1 MTPETPRPN
10 PDDLLAHVQQEEY
23 ERSRGR
29 LKIFLGYIAG
39 VGKTYAMLEAAHQR
53 KAQGVDLAVG
63 YIETHGRMETEGL
76 LQDLEVIRRKTIQY
90 RGVSLEEMDVDAIL
104 ARQPKL
110 VLVDELA
117 HTNVSGS
124 RHQKRH
130 QDVEELLGAGIDVY
144 TTLNIQHLESLNDVV
159 AQITGVTI
167 HETVPDQVLDEANEI
182 ELVDLPPDELL
193 QRLGEGKVYVPDQAA
208 RAIEKFFR
216 KGNLTALRELAMRRA
231 AERVDHQMQ
240 AYMQT
245 RSIPGPWPAAERLLV
260 CIGTSPLSERLIR
273 SARRLSDELNA
284 EWLTI
289 YVATPDSV
297 RLSQEKRD
305 LVARALQQAEQL
317 GAKTVTL
324 TGQSVAKTIT
334 AYAQQHNITRILVGK
349 TLRSGL
355 DKVLHGDIVE
365 QLIARSGDMDIIVV
379 SGKPESAALTETVAS
394 QVHSP
399 WQRYLW
405 GIGLVVLAT
414 AINTAVHHWISP
426 TNLMIVYLLAV
437 VVSAGYLGRGPS
449 ILVSI
454 LGVLAFDYFFVPPRL
469 TFDVSETEYLLTFGG
484 LLGVGLVIS
493 QLTARVRDQAE
504 AAENREANTAT
515 LYSLSRDLAVA
526 GGLEA
531 VLRAITTHVS
541 QTFGREVVIF
551 FPDPESEEILK
562 SYSETPG
569 FAADEKEIA
578 VAVWTYQHGQSAGR
592 GTATLSASQ
601 ARYLPLKTA
610 QGIVGVL
617 GVKPKDSESQL
628 PPEQRRLLEAFANQA
643 ALAIERV
650 QLADQARKS
659 QLLQETEKLQTAL
672 LNSISHDLRTPLV
685 SITGALSS
693 LQDDVIAEDQDTR
706 HSLLDTARE
715 ESDRLN
721 RLVGNLLNMT
731 RIEAGAMRISFELS
745 DVQDVIGTALEQ
757 VNNRLDDRP
766 VHVDIPDN
774 LPLIPMDFVLINQV
788 LVNLLDN
795 AIKYSPPLTPIEV
808 RAKLAGAYVEIE
820 VMDRGI
826 GIPSEDLQRVFDKFY
841 RVQRPDNVIGTGL
854 GLSICKGIVEAHGG
868 FIGAE
873 SRPGGG
879 TTITVALPVRREELK
894 NIPLQEGEA

>member
-1 MTPETPRPN
+1 
-10 PDDLLAHVQQEEY
+10 
-23 ERSRGR
+23 
-29 LKIFLGYIAG
+29 
-39 VGKTYAMLEAAHQR
+39 
-53 KAQGVDLAVG
+53 
-63 YIETHGRMETEGL
+63 
-76 LQDLEVIRRKTIQY
+76 
-90 RGVSLEEMDVDAIL
+90 
-104 ARQPKL
+104 
-110 VLVDELA
+110 
-117 HTNVSGS
+117 
-124 RHQKRH
+124 
-130 QDVEELLGAGIDVY
+130 
-144 TTLNIQHLESLNDVV
+144 
-159 AQITGVTI
+159 
-167 HETVPDQVLDEANEI
+167 
-182 ELVDLPPDELL
+182 DLPPDELL
-193 QRLGEGKVYVPDQAA
+193 QRLAEGKVYVPDQAA

-245 RSIPGPWPAAERLLV
+245 RSIPGPWPAAERLVV
-260 CIGTSPLSERLIR
+260 CVGTGPLSERLVR
-273 SARRLSDELNA
+273 SARRLADELNA
-284 EWLTI
+284 DWLAV
-289 YVATPDSV
+289 YVETPDSV
-297 RLSQEKRD
+297 RLPQEKRD
-305 LVARALQQAEQL
+305 LVARVMQQAEQL

-324 TGQSVAKTIT
+324 TGQSIAKTIT
-334 AYAQQHNITRILVGK
+334 AYARQHNITRILVGK

-355 DKVLHGDIVE
+355 DKLLHGNVAD
-365 QLIARSGDMDIIVV
+365 QLIAVSGEIDIIVV
-379 SGKPESAALTETVAS
+379 SSKPGPAGLTETVAS

-399 WQRYLW
+399 WQRYIW
-405 GIGLVVLAT
+405 GISLVILAT
-414 AINTAVHHWISP
+414 GINTLVRHWISP
-426 TNLMIVYLLAV
+426 TNLVMVYLLAV
-437 VVSAGYLGRGPS
+437 VLAAGYLGRGPS

-526 GGLEA
+526 GGLET

-551 FPDPESEEILK
+551 IPDPEAEDILK
-562 SYSETPG
+562 PYSEIPG
-569 FAADEKEIA
+569 IAKDEKEFA
-578 VAVWTYQHGQSAGR
+578 VAVWSYQHGQSAGR

-617 GVKPKDSESQL
+617 GVKPKYPESQL

-650 QLADQARKS
+650 QLAEQARKS
-659 QLLQETEKLQTAL
+659 QLHQATEKLQTAL

-693 LQDDVIAEDQDTR
+693 LQDDAIAEDQETR
-706 HSLLDTARE
+706 HNLLDTARE
-715 ESDRLN
+715 EADRLN

-757 VNNRLDDRP
+757 VNNRLDDRQVFVNIP
-766 VHVDIPDN
+766 VD

-795 AIKYSPPLTPIEV
+795 AIKYSPAQSPIEV
-808 RAKLAGAYVEIE
+808 RAKSVGVFVEIE
-820 VMDRGI
+820 VMDHGI
-826 GIPSEDLQRVFDKFY
+826 GIPPEDLKRIFDKFY

-873 SRPGGG
+873 NRPGGG
-879 TTITVALPVRREELK
+879 TTITIALPVKRIEPK
-894 NIPLQEGEA
+894 NHLVQEGEA